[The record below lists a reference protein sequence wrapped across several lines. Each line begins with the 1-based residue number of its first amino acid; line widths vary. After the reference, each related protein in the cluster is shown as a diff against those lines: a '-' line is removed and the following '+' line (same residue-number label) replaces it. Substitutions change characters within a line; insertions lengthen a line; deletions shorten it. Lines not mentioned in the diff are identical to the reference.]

1 MQHRAPGVADQRVSP
16 GHIGGGLVPG
26 GGGTHGEALVIYR
39 TLTQEQFPV
48 GGAGGHVEGRGSQ
61 QDTGTLQSHEAA
73 QLLEPEVEA
82 DAQAYSAI
90 GCVEEGDVVPRRQG
104 GGLAEGLAALHVDV
118 EQVHFPVAGHAGAC
132 GVENVGGVIDL
143 VTVQLGEGTAYQ
155 PEV

>member
-1 MQHRAPGVADQRVSP
+1 M
-16 GHIGGGLVPG
+16 
-26 GGGTHGEALVIYR
+26 
-39 TLTQEQFPV
+39 

-118 EQVHFPVAGHAGAC
+118 EQVHFPVAGHAAALRIKD
-132 GVENVGGVIDL
+132 VGGVIDL
-143 VTVQLGEGTAYQ
+143 VAIQLGEGTAYQ

>member
-1 MQHRAPGVADQRVSP
+1 M
-16 GHIGGGLVPG
+16 
-26 GGGTHGEALVIYR
+26 
-39 TLTQEQFPV
+39 
-48 GGAGGHVEGRGSQ
+48 GGAGGYVEGRGSQ
-61 QDTGTLQSHEAA
+61 QDPGTLQSHEAA
-73 QLLEPEVEA
+73 QLLEPQVEA

-118 EQVHFPVAGHAGAC
+118 EQVHFPVAGYAGAC